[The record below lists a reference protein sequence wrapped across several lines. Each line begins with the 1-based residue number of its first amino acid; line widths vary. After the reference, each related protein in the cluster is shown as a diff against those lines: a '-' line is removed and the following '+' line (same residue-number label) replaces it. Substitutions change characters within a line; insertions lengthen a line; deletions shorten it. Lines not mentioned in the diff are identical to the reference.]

1 MAYGNYF
8 PATYQPNYYGQPN
21 PYYQQMQNQAMMQQA
36 QAAQAQQQAQAQQM
50 QAQQMQQQTIQQS
63 GFVLVQSEQEARAYP
78 VAPGNSITFKDERQ
92 PYCYVKTMGF
102 NQLDQPTFER
112 YRLVKEDTPA
122 ESIETHTTADSNQT
136 RKDIPYALKSDIESL
151 RGEIDALKEKI
162 SAQPSKK
169 TNKNTKYAEEVGEN
183 DE

>member
-1 MAYGNYF
+1 MGSEGQLIMAYNNYF

-21 PYYQQMQNQAMMQQA
+21 PYYQQMLQQSMIQQA
-36 QAAQAQQQAQAQQM
+36 QAAQAQQQ
-50 QAQQMQQQTIQQS
+50 MQQHTPTIQQS

-112 YRLVKEDTPA
+112 YRLVKEDTPLSA
-122 ESIETHTTADSNQT
+122 QNATTNEDSTQGNNNT
-136 RKDIPYALKSDIESL
+136 TYALKSDLNAIW
-151 RGEIDALKEKI
+151 GEIDAIKNSIKSQAEKKIIKVKKEEPDQE
-162 SAQPSKK
+162 AK
-169 TNKNTKYAEEVGEN
+169 T
-183 DE
+183 